1 MVLGYM
7 IHKGILPNLQQQ
19 KDLQVVEIIQ
29 TVQTFNRNRSLEK
42 QIIAH
47 VQFCD
52 DFSKLDLEQLE
63 MKELSSA

>member
-1 MVLGYM
+1 M
-7 IHKGILPNLQQQ
+7 IHKEILPNLQQQ

-29 TVQTFNRNRSLEK
+29 PVQTLNRNRRLETK
-42 QIIAH
+42 QIKAQ